1 MQLVKG
7 SKDKHVELYLGDLVV
22 DNSVVKDA
30 SNDNYRLIVR
40 DAYGDFALFSPHV
53 MRIMTSS
60 YSSIN
65 QLRNDYPNLVLV
77 KRGDEIK
84 LVY

>member
-1 MQLVKG
+1 MQIVKE
-7 SKDKHVELYLGDLVV
+7 SKDKQVELYLGDLVV
-22 DNSVVKDA
+22 DSKVQ
-30 SNDNYRLIVR
+30 NDPVNYRLIVR
-40 DAYGDFALFSPHV
+40 DSYGDYALFSPSV
-53 MRIMTSS
+53 MRIMSSS

-77 KRGDEIK
+77 KRGDEIT